1 MKHIIGVG
9 DMRISNVS
17 GDLMVTHALGS
28 CLGIAV
34 HDRTTGIGGMLHVM
48 LPTSTINP
56 SKAEANPCMF
66 VNTGVP
72 ALLRQVLTAG
82 AAKNRL
88 AIKVAGGSKKQ
99 TEGTDQFAIGKRNY
113 IMLRKVLWQYNLLLD
128 GEDIGGESPRTMY
141 LEIGSGRVW
150 LNSLGQKIDL

>member
-1 MKHIIGVG
+1 
-9 DMRISNVS
+9 MRISNVS

-56 SKAEANPCMF
+56 SKAETNPCMF

-88 AIKVAGGSKKQ
+88 AIKVAGGSTKQ
-99 TEGTDQFAIGKRNY
+99 TGGADHFAIGKRNY

-128 GEDIGGESPRTMY
+128 SEDIGGELPRTMY
-141 LEIGSGRVW
+141 LEIG
-150 LNSLGQKIDL
+150 